1 MKKILSLIISLLA
14 LAVLF
19 TACEEEEDDFYTG
32 VQITVSNPDYYIL
45 DSEVTGTVTTSKS
58 SVELDVLKDGELL
71 TTITTQDGS
80 APYAFSA
87 ADMGNLETGESTTLK
102 FATDVSGGPASKMIG
117 FEVVNPIL
125 IGAPAEVTIFGDTV
139 LKIPFKLEDDCTAPT
154 SMTIG
159 YSVNSGDTT
168 DITGTFAYADT
179 IMEPVTLDMLDDTLH
194 YHFTYS
200 NSNGTV
206 SKTHSM
212 ILMGIKYAFDFE
224 GFESWA
230 TEFDPWTTEDL
241 DGLAQYT
248 IAAFDYPGTGSPAAW
263 TIFDWTTTDPAEVAG
278 WEAHS
283 GVKYAFS
290 MASSGGDDN
299 DWMTSPAYDI
309 EDGFSVSLYGKS
321 ITDAYGLERLIVKV
335 INTDDDSE
343 TVLTPD
349 PYAEV
354 PTAWTNYTWD
364 LSDWAGEN
372 VKVSIGCVSSD
383 AFALFID
390 DFEIVTP
397 DGKTVFKNDFENSS
411 ATTLVTPTKVRP

>member
-1 MKKILSLIISLLA
+1 MKKILLLIISLLA

-19 TACEEEEDDFYTG
+19 NACEEEEDDFYSG
-32 VQITVSNPDYYIL
+32 VQIVVSNPDYYIL
-45 DSEVTGTVTTSKS
+45 DSEVTGNVATSRS
-58 SVELDVLKDGELL
+58 SVEIDVTLNGEFLA
-71 TTITTQDGS
+71 TITTQDGS

-87 ADMGNLETGESTTLK
+87 ADLGNLATGESTTLK
-102 FATDVSGGPASKMIG
+102 FAATVDGNPASHMVD

-125 IGAPAEVTIFGDTV
+125 IDAPEEVKITGDTI
-139 LKIPFKLEDDCTAPT
+139 LKIPYQLEEDCTAPT
-154 SMTIG
+154 SMTIRH
-159 YSVNSGDTT
+159 SVNSGDTT
-168 DITGTFAYADT
+168 DITGTYGYAGT
-179 IMEPVTLDMLDDTLH
+179 IEEPVTMDNLDDTLH

-206 SKTHSM
+206 SKTHTI
-212 ILMGIKYAFDFE
+212 ILVGIKYFYDFE
-224 GFESWA
+224 GYEAWV
-230 TEFDPWTTEDL
+230 TEFDPWTIEDK

-248 IAAFDYPGTGSPAAW
+248 IADFDYPGAGEPAAW
-263 TIFDWTTTDPAEVAG
+263 RIFDWTATDPAEVDG

-283 GVKYAFS
+283 GNKYAFS
-290 MASSGGDDN
+290 MASSGGDDD
-299 DWMTSPAYDI
+299 DWMTSEGYDI
-309 EDGFSVSLYGKS
+309 EDGYSLSLYAKS

-364 LSDWAGEN
+364 LSAWADEN
-372 VKVSIGCVSSD
+372 VKISIGCVSSD

-390 DFEIVTP
+390 DFEIVTES
-397 DGKTVFKNDFENSS
+397 GKSVFKNDFENSS
-411 ATTLVTPTKVRP
+411 TLSVTPKKVRP